1 MLWVAKNWNWTSKWG
16 IHEKCLNETD
26 PGSPFQYAPSCS
38 YWSVYWNV
46 FWNHCKNTQYLS
58 IWWLCLKKK
67 KKTSQKISSRMVD
80 NRVTEKENE
89 ISSSAVYQ
97 SISHILYCCAL
108 NAQLHLY
115 HLLNSRPLPRCLW
128 ASLVVIMVRKRK
140 VDSSLQICFINLQL
154 CWLVK
159 SGRLCNAKCSCE
171 LQK

>member
-1 MLWVAKNWNWTSKWG
+1 MRNVSMRLTQEVPSSMLLAVLTEVFTEMCSETIVK
-16 IHEKCLNETD
+16 IH
-26 PGSPFQYAPSCS
+26 
-38 YWSVYWNV
+38 
-46 FWNHCKNTQYLS
+46 S
-58 IWWLCLKKK
+58 IWVFDEYALKKK
-67 KKTSQKISSRMVD
+67 KKNSQKISSRTVD

-128 ASLVVIMVRKRK
+128 ASLVVIMVRKWK